1 MLEAIELA
9 HSEIKKI
16 VAKIEEL
23 RALAGKPVVVKQ
35 ESIDAA
41 LAEQVRKLV
50 AGPIREAILIP
61 NKSARQE
68 RLDQVLAETLRLSKS
83 DEPNRDR
90 HVKIIF
96 MDWNTPK
103 SAT

>member
-23 RALAGKPVVVKQ
+23 RGLAGKPKRVITQ
-35 ESIDAA
+35 EPIDAA
-41 LAEQVRKLV
+41 LTAQVRGFV

-68 RLDQVLAETLRLSKS
+68 RLDRSWRRRSRNSRVTMSN
-83 DEPNRDR
+83 EPA
-90 HVKIIF
+90 
-96 MDWNTPK
+96 M
-103 SAT
+103 